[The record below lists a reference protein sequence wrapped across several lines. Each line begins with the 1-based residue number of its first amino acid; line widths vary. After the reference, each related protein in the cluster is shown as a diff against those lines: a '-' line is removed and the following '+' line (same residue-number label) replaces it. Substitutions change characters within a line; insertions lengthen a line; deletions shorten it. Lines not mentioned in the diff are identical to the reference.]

1 MLLISAP
8 RRVPAAYLL
17 LYELLTLRAAY
28 LGKLNQGIYD
38 TLGAAHLGRLNQGLS
53 SILTF
58 ARPNKR
64 NDSRRRHSLV
74 RRSCCLRCSTS
85 FLREIGYCILSQ
97 TLEWIGWHLSYNTLE
112 WYIYIYYTSKY
123 ISWGYVKP
131 VVRAIKVSHSLQVW
145 VPTKYPISQ
154 LMVLV

>member
-1 MLLISAP
+1 MLRISAP
-8 RRVPAAYLL
+8 RRVPAAYLP

-28 LGKLNQGIYD
+28 LVELNQGIYD
-38 TLGAAHLGRLNQGLS
+38 TLRAAHLGGLNQGLS

-58 ARPNKR
+58 VRPNKR

-112 WYIYIYYTSKY
+112 WYIYIIYFEVY
-123 ISWGYVKP
+123 IMRLRKTRSTRDRSVTQL
-131 VVRAIKVSHSLQVW
+131 ASMSSDE
-145 VPTKYPISQ
+145 ISY
-154 LMVLV
+154 LTADGSC